1 MTIRVR
7 CQIIGVIT
15 ILLCVSLSLL
25 VAQAPNSAAPE
36 AGKAKGKGKAGP
48 PGANHP
54 ERIQVLIIT
63 GQNPHDWRGTT
74 PSLRKTL
81 DDTEKFETR
90 VVEEF
95 RGGTAEMLKP
105 YQVIILNYYDGNR
118 PENRWGER
126 ADTAFSEFVRSGKG
140 LVLYHLSL
148 GAFDGWTDF
157 EKMSGGNWR
166 TNNGHHSAQHDFN
179 VDIRDS
185 DHPIMKGLKSPLP
198 VQHDELFA
206 NLKWQPEGSY
216 HVLATAYDDHAL
228 YNGRSNQPIPGP
240 GTDEPSMWTTQFGMG
255 RVFATALGHDPMD
268 TEEATFKITFA
279 RGVEWAATGKVTIL
293 PPPELAR

>member
-1 MTIRVR
+1 MTTRLRRRNVGAIA
-7 CQIIGVIT
+7 
-15 ILLCVSLSLL
+15 ILLGVSLSLL
-25 VAQAPNSAAPE
+25 LAQAPNNLGDGK
-36 AGKAKGKGKAGP
+36 GKAKAKAGP

-54 ERIQVLIIT
+54 ERIQVLILT

-81 DDTEKFETR
+81 EDTEKFEVR

-95 RGGTAEMLKP
+95 RGGTAEMLAP
-105 YQVIILNYYDGNR
+105 YNVLVVNYYDGR
-118 PENRWGER
+118 PQNRWGER
-126 ADTAFSEFVRSGKG
+126 AENAVSEFVRSGKG

-148 GAFDGWTDF
+148 GAFDGWTDY

-166 TNNGHHSAQHDFN
+166 TDNGHHSAQHDFN
-179 VDIRDS
+179 VEIKDPE
-185 DHPIMKGLKSPLP
+185 HPIMKGLKSPLP

-268 TEEATFKITFA
+268 TENPTFKITFA
-279 RGVEWAATGKVTIL
+279 RGVEWAATGKVTIA
-293 PPPELAR
+293 PPPELAK

>member
-1 MTIRVR
+1 MTTTLRTR
-7 CQIIGVIT
+7 TLGAFA
-15 ILLCVSLSLL
+15 ILLGVSLSLL
-25 VAQAPNSAAPE
+25 LAQAPNN
-36 AGKAKGKGKAGP
+36 AGAGDKGKGKGKAGP

-54 ERIQVLIIT
+54 ERIQVLILT

-95 RGGTAEMLKP
+95 RGGTAQMLAP
-105 YQVIILNYYDGNR
+105 YSVIVVNYYDGR
-118 PENRWGER
+118 PENRWGEQ
-126 ADTAFSEFVRSGKG
+126 AEKAFSDFVRSGKG

-148 GAFDGWTDF
+148 GAFDGWTDY

-179 VDIRDS
+179 VDIKDP

-206 NLKWQPEGSY
+206 NLKWQPEGSF

-228 YNGRSNQPIPGP
+228 YNGKSAQPIPGP
-240 GTDEPSMWTTQFGMG
+240 GNNEPSMWTTQFGTG

-268 TEEATFKITFA
+268 TENPTFKITFA
-279 RGVEWAATGKVTIL
+279 RGVEWAATGKVTV
-293 PPPELAR
+293 PAPPELAK